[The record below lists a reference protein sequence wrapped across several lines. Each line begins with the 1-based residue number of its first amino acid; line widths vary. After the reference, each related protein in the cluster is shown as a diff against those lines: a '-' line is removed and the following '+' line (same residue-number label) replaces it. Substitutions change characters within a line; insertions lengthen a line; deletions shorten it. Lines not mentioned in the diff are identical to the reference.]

1 MIFSIIFTRTSK
13 AENSLFSR
21 NIVKF
26 TIFGRYKNLTSTSL
40 KKTWFYPA
48 CRVHNILL
56 SYRQTSFKNIRQ
68 ESVWWW
74 VCEVAGTINVGHVIY
89 RPVVPS
95 CFNNQ
100 ITMNLLNP
108 SVVPHLCSFTRSFFK
123 SKKSPYDPGW
133 NSSVLSVLPR
143 FSSLLVWVEPLRQ
156 CLPELGHQLRRASEV
171 CFDGIYLGSFQGEHL
186 KFWVQIHQKFI

>member
-1 MIFSIIFTRTSK
+1 MYTCTLRVDQVKVLSLYGRDPEMTEVEDRCRCEPEFAPNQHLILEILYETNKIWYFMIFSIIFTRTSK

-48 CRVHNILL
+48 CRVHNFLL

-108 SVVPHLCSFTRSFFK
+108 SVVPHLC
-123 SKKSPYDPGW
+123 
-133 NSSVLSVLPR
+133 
-143 FSSLLVWVEPLRQ
+143 
-156 CLPELGHQLRRASEV
+156 
-171 CFDGIYLGSFQGEHL
+171 
-186 KFWVQIHQKFI
+186 